1 MEKTH
6 TIQLTHSQLINL
18 KEFLEFNFIPCVRD
32 DDTIDN
38 INYLVDMCLLIC
50 GGSAYTPRH
59 RADLLCVA
67 PLLAGLICPK
77 YPQRY

>member
-38 INYLVDMCLLIC
+38 INYLVDMCVVYKQMADMLSVK
-50 GGSAYTPRH
+50 GGE
-59 RADLLCVA
+59 
-67 PLLAGLICPK
+67 
-77 YPQRY
+77 